1 MVDDHVSTQAGPVIP
16 ALFTLGYEGLAME
29 QFLAT
34 LAANGIER
42 VIDIRELPLSRRR
55 GFSKTPLREALEV
68 AGIEYLHLREAGNPF
83 RSEKD
88 RIPRDELLARYRLH
102 LNATRSVVGTV
113 ADAARDRCTA
123 LLCFEHDHRTCHR
136 SILAPRVARKL
147 GLAVQNL

>member
-1 MVDDHVSTQAGPVIP
+1 MSQT
-16 ALFTLGYEGLAME
+16 LFTLGYEGLAME

-55 GFSKTPLREALEV
+55 GFSKTPLREALEA
-68 AGIEYLHLREAGNPF
+68 AGIEYRHLREAGNPF

-88 RIPRDELLARYRLH
+88 RIPRAELLARYRVH
-102 LNATRSVVGTV
+102 LNASRATV
-113 ADAARDRCTA
+113 TAVAEAARDRCSA

-147 GLAVQNL
+147 GLVVENL